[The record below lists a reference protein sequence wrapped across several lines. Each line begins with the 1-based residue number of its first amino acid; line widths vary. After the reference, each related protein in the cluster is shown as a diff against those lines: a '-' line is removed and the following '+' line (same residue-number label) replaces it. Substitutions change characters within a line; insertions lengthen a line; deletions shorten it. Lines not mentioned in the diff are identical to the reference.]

1 MIIYNSFDTYKKFL
15 VCGDIH
21 GEFKTLLYELKR
33 KQIEDA
39 VVLVAGDC
47 GIGFEKPAYYEQL
60 YKKLELTLVK
70 LNCMLIL
77 MRGNHDNPDYF
88 ENRLIDYPR
97 MKTIPDY
104 CVIQFSGNNILC
116 IGGAV
121 SIDREYRETQMGL
134 AKLKNRT
141 VTYYWKDE
149 IPVYAPEKLSE
160 IKTDGLKINTVIT
173 HTAPSFCF
181 PTTKSGIEGWLE
193 QDNTLSADLDYEG
206 KVMDE
211 IYEHLKVDNH
221 PLSTWFYAH
230 SHASKVE
237 YISGIRFQLLNILEL
252 MQVR

>member
-104 CVIQFSGNNILC
+104 CVIQFPETIYY
-116 IGGAV
+116 V
-121 SIDREYRETQMGL
+121 SAALFR
-134 AKLKNRT
+134 
-141 VTYYWKDE
+141 
-149 IPVYAPEKLSE
+149 
-160 IKTDGLKINTVIT
+160 
-173 HTAPSFCF
+173 
-181 PTTKSGIEGWLE
+181 
-193 QDNTLSADLDYEG
+193 
-206 KVMDE
+206 
-211 IYEHLKVDNH
+211 
-221 PLSTWFYAH
+221 
-230 SHASKVE
+230 
-237 YISGIRFQLLNILEL
+237 
-252 MQVR
+252 

>member
-60 YKKLELTLVK
+60 Y
-70 LNCMLIL
+70 
-77 MRGNHDNPDYF
+77 NPDYF

-230 SHASKVE
+230 FHASKVE

>member
-160 IKTDGLKINTVIT
+160 IKTD
-173 HTAPSFCF
+173 
-181 PTTKSGIEGWLE
+181 IEGWLE

-230 SHASKVE
+230 FHASKVE

>member
-1 MIIYNSFDTYKKFL
+1 
-15 VCGDIH
+15 
-21 GEFKTLLYELKR
+21 
-33 KQIEDA
+33 
-39 VVLVAGDC
+39 
-47 GIGFEKPAYYEQL
+47 
-60 YKKLELTLVK
+60 
-70 LNCMLIL
+70 MLIL

-173 HTAPSFCF
+173 QDR
-181 PTTKSGIEGWLE
+181 KS
-193 QDNTLSADLDYEG
+193 
-206 KVMDE
+206 V
-211 IYEHLKVDNH
+211 V
-221 PLSTWFYAH
+221 
-230 SHASKVE
+230 
-237 YISGIRFQLLNILEL
+237 
-252 MQVR
+252 